1 MIRQFFRVPLAALA
15 ALTMAI
21 VPAQARDESDP
32 KAPEALS
39 ELARC
44 RAIAEP
50 AARLACYDKEAS
62 ALIAATEEGTVRVVD
77 TEEVKTI
84 RRSLFGFSLP
94 SIGLFGGGREKGE
107 QEEVKLINTTITDV
121 RALPYGKYQF
131 TIAEGDATWQTTD
144 APLALR
150 KPKVGDEV
158 ELERAA
164 LGSYWVRFEG
174 QRAVKGKRVQ

>member
-1 MIRQFFRVPLAALA
+1 MRQILAAKATALAALA
-15 ALTMAI
+15 IAATP
-21 VPAQARDESDP
+21 VCARDKSEEGL
-32 KAPEALS
+32 PEALAQ
-39 ELARC
+39 LAEC
-44 RAIAEP
+44 RAIADST
-50 AARLACYDKEAS
+50 ARLACYDREATT
-62 ALIAATEEGTVRVVD
+62 LIAATEEGTVRVVD

-94 SIGLFGGGREKGE
+94 RIGLFGGGKEKGE
-107 QEEVKLINTTITDV
+107 EEEVKLLTTTVTSV

-131 TIAEGDATWQTTD
+131 TIAEGDATWQTTE

-150 KPKVGDEV
+150 KPKVGSEV

-174 QRAVKGKRVQ
+174 QRSVKGRRVD